1 MWSWQY
7 YIIYAP
13 MPTKLADGG
22 GNYGEAYPSVAC
34 MRPKKDKN
42 FL

>member
-1 MWSWQY
+1 
-7 YIIYAP
+7 
-13 MPTKLADGG
+13 MPAKLAGGG

>member
-13 MPTKLADGG
+13 MPAKLAGGG
-22 GNYGEAYPSVAC
+22 GNSSMYEAQE
-34 MRPKKDKN
+34 R
-42 FL
+42 